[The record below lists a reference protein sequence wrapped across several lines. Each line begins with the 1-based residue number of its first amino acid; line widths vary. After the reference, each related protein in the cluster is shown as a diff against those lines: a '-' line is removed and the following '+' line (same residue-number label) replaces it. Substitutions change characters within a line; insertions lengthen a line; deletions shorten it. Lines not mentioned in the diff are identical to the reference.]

1 MVVEDKKP
9 QAVQPAAEAAA
20 NGTRAPRAPRALQ
33 AAAAVGEASCEEWP
47 RAWGRALTASG
58 KVFLH

>member
-20 NGTRAPRAPRALQ
+20 NGTRAPRALQ